1 MAQDKNSKLSA
12 RDADDKPQP
21 TLPLPSGAAA
31 SDAASE
37 QATPADPPL
46 ALLPPPLPGKAEPE
60 AAAMPPPPPTPP
72 ALTLGMDMEKLS
84 AAPASPEPLQP
95 DRLAVPPEADE
106 APTPRRRVARRRPAG
121 ASRNRIAAN
130 DDGPSIGG
138 LIYALQQK
146 PSNTPFKFAAT
157 ASIIWAAI
165 GIAFGIVA
173 LRSDAPV
180 LGLMDLV
187 SRPAA
192 FFTIAAVLL
201 PIGML
206 WLLALLAWRTEEL
219 RLRSSTMTEVAIRLA
234 EPDRLAEQSAA
245 SLGQAVRRQVS
256 FMNDAISRAL
266 GRAGELEAMVHNE
279 VTLLERSYE
288 ENERKIRG
296 LIQELSGERHA
307 LVNTSDTITESLQRL
322 GGEIPVL
329 MDKLSDQQVKLAQ
342 IISGAS
348 ENLTAL
354 EGSMATSVGSLETA
368 VGGRTEQL
376 QAILEN
382 YTSALAGALGSRA
395 EQLQANLDDQLLQLD
410 TSLVN
415 RTENLQTVFE
425 EYAIALDSA
434 LANRAQALDHHLVER
449 TKSLD
454 DAFAERLRM
463 FDESIMR
470 STSAIDT
477 AVVEKTYALTTALDA
492 HAISFRETIG
502 KQATDLDEALMHGI
516 NSVRR
521 ASENISRQ
529 SVKAMEGLASQSDM
543 LKNISE
549 NLLGQ
554 ISGITGR
561 FENQGQQIVK
571 AANALETVNFKID
584 KTLQNRHAD
593 LSRTLEQLSGKA
605 SEFATFVEGYSSSI
619 EGSLSDADIRARNEL
634 ERMRASTTA
643 ESERT
648 LEDLRDR
655 LSSVSTAM
663 TSELGTITN
672 RFASTSEEMRQHASR
687 AAAEIATEQGRL
699 REQMERLPI
708 AAQESSES
716 MRRALQDQIK
726 ALDQLSA
733 LTARTAAQRDVTQP
747 LTSEGPP
754 PPPRAASGHET
765 ARSLTS
771 LSSTIAQEMGSR
783 QPRAP
788 RGAAGR
794 PASDGREGWSLGD
807 LLARASR
814 DEDGGA
820 HTGGGGAPAAF
831 NLDLAAIARALDTA
845 TAAAIWARLRAGQRG
860 VMVRSIYSEQGR
872 AVFDDV
878 ARRCRAEPELGRTIG
893 RYLAD
898 FERIISE
905 SDLRDP
911 SGHLTQSH
919 LVADAGRVYL
929 FLAHAYGRI
938 A

>member
-1 MAQDKNSKLSA
+1 
-12 RDADDKPQP
+12 
-21 TLPLPSGAAA
+21 
-31 SDAASE
+31 
-37 QATPADPPL
+37 
-46 ALLPPPLPGKAEPE
+46 
-60 AAAMPPPPPTPP
+60 
-72 ALTLGMDMEKLS
+72 
-84 AAPASPEPLQP
+84 
-95 DRLAVPPEADE
+95 
-106 APTPRRRVARRRPAG
+106 
-121 ASRNRIAAN
+121 
-130 DDGPSIGG
+130 
-138 LIYALQQK
+138 
-146 PSNTPFKFAAT
+146 
-157 ASIIWAAI
+157 
-165 GIAFGIVA
+165 
-173 LRSDAPV
+173 
-180 LGLMDLV
+180 
-187 SRPAA
+187 
-192 FFTIAAVLL
+192 
-201 PIGML
+201 
-206 WLLALLAWRTEEL
+206 
-219 RLRSSTMTEVAIRLA
+219 
-234 EPDRLAEQSAA
+234 
-245 SLGQAVRRQVS
+245 
-256 FMNDAISRAL
+256 
-266 GRAGELEAMVHNE
+266 MVHNE

-348 ENLTAL
+348 ENLTSL
-354 EGSMATSVGSLETA
+354 EGSLATSVGSLESA

-376 QAILEN
+376 QVMLET

-434 LANRAQALDHHLVER
+434 LANRAQALDHHLIER

-470 STSAIDT
+470 STAAIDT
-477 AVVEKTYALTTALDA
+477 AVVDKTHHLTSALDA
-492 HAISFRETIG
+492 HAVSFRETIG

-529 SVKAMEGLASQSDM
+529 SMKAMEGLASQSEM

-561 FENQGQQIVK
+561 FENQGQSIVK

-605 SEFATFVEGYSSSI
+605 SEFATFVEGYSTSI
-619 EGSLSDADIRARNEL
+619 EGSLSEADIRARTEL
-634 ERMRASTTA
+634 ERMRANTTA
-643 ESERT
+643 ASERT
-648 LEDLRDR
+648 LEDLRNR
-655 LSSVSTAM
+655 LSTVSSAM
-663 TSELGTITN
+663 TSELGTMTN
-672 RFASTSEEMRQHASR
+672 RFASTSEEMRRHASR
-687 AAAEIATEQGRL
+687 AASEIAAEQGRL

-747 LTSEGPP
+747 MGADVPPLPQRPGQRAGDGPLAHLALIHH
-754 PPPRAASGHET
+754 RAGD
-765 ARSLTS
+765 
-771 LSSTIAQEMGSR
+771 
-783 QPRAP
+783 
-788 RGAAGR
+788 GR
-794 PASDGREGWSLGD
+794 PAGASAAGPRRPSRPGIRRPRRLVARRSAGTRLKGRGGRSARRRRRRPDGVQPRSRGHRARPRYCDVGRHLDAPQGRPARRHGALDLQRAGPHVVRRGRPSLPRRAGARAHRRPLSRRLRADHLRIRSERSLGPHD
-807 LLARASR
+807 AVASR
-814 DEDGGA
+814 LRRG
-820 HTGGGGAPAAF
+820 PRVS
-831 NLDLAAIARALDTA
+831 LPR
-845 TAAAIWARLRAGQRG
+845 ARLRPHRLRAPKPYVQIPARQRH
-860 VMVRSIYSEQGR
+860 
-872 AVFDDV
+872 A
-878 ARRCRAEPELGRTIG
+878 AR
-893 RYLAD
+893 
-898 FERIISE
+898 
-905 SDLRDP
+905 
-911 SGHLTQSH
+911 
-919 LVADAGRVYL
+919 
-929 FLAHAYGRI
+929 
-938 A
+938 

>member
-1 MAQDKNSKLSA
+1 MSKLSA
-12 RDADDKPQP
+12 
-21 TLPLPSGAAA
+21 T
-31 SDAASE
+31 SDAPSAPPE
-37 QATPADPPL
+37 PPL
-46 ALLPPPLPGKAEPE
+46 LMEDKA
-60 AAAMPPPPPTPP
+60 AHSTPPPTPP
-72 ALTLGMDMEKLS
+72 SLPET
-84 AAPASPEPLQP
+84 PAS
-95 DRLAVPPEADE
+95 DVHSDKLAVPADAE
-106 APTPRRRVARRRPAG
+106 APRPPRRRVARRRPAG
-121 ASRNRIAAN
+121 PSRNRVAAN

-157 ASIIWAAI
+157 VSVIWAAI
-165 GIAFGIVA
+165 SIAFGIVA

-180 LGLMDLV
+180 LGLIDLV
-187 SRPAA
+187 SRPTT
-192 FFTIAAVLL
+192 FFTIAAIVL
-201 PIGML
+201 PISVL

-288 ENERKIRG
+288 DNERKIRG

-348 ENLTAL
+348 ENLTSL
-354 EGSMATSVGSLETA
+354 EGSLATSVGSLESA

-376 QAILEN
+376 QVMLET

-434 LANRAQALDHHLVER
+434 LANRAQALDHHLIER

-470 STSAIDT
+470 STAAIDT
-477 AVVEKTYALTTALDA
+477 AVVDKTHHLTSALDA
-492 HAISFRETIG
+492 HAVSFRETIG

-529 SVKAMEGLASQSDM
+529 SMKAMEGLASQSEM

-561 FENQGQQIVK
+561 FENQGQSIVK

-619 EGSLSDADIRARNEL
+619 EGSLSEADIRARTEL
-634 ERMRASTTA
+634 ERMRVNTTA
-643 ESERT
+643 ASERT
-648 LEDLRDR
+648 LEDLRNR
-655 LSSVSTAM
+655 LSTVSSAM
-663 TSELGTITN
+663 TSELGTMTN
-672 RFASTSEEMRQHASR
+672 RFASTSEEMRRHAAR
-687 AAAEIATEQGRL
+687 AASEIAAEQGRL

-747 LTSEGPP
+747 MGADVPP
-754 PPPRAASGHET
+754 LPQRPGSGQET

-771 LSSTIAQEMGSR
+771 LSSTIAQEMGGRQERPSR
-783 QPRAP
+783 GP
-788 RGAAGR
+788 GGR
-794 PASDGREGWSLGD
+794 PGPASDGREGWSLGD

-814 DEDGGA
+814 DEDGAA
-820 HTGGGGAPAAF
+820 HGGGGQTAF

-845 TAAAIWARLRAGQRG
+845 TSAAIWTRLRAGQRG

-872 AVFDDV
+872 TLFDEV
-878 ARRCRAEPELGRTIG
+878 AHRCRAEPELGRTVG

-911 SGHLTQSH
+911 SGHTTQSH
-919 LVADAGRVYL
+919 LVSDAGRVYL

>member
-1 MAQDKNSKLSA
+1 MDMSKLSA
-12 RDADDKPQP
+12 P
-21 TLPLPSGAAA
+21 
-31 SDAASE
+31 SDAPSA
-37 QATPADPPL
+37 PPE
-46 ALLPPPLPGKAEPE
+46 PPVLTEDI
-60 AAAMPPPPPTPP
+60 AAQSTPPPTPP
-72 ALTLGMDMEKLS
+72 SL
-84 AAPASPEPLQP
+84 
-95 DRLAVPPEADE
+95 PEAPPSDKLEVPADAE
-106 APTPRRRVARRRPAG
+106 APRPPRRRVARRRPAG
-121 ASRNRIAAN
+121 PSRNRIAAN

-157 ASIIWAAI
+157 VSIIWAAI
-165 GIAFGIVA
+165 SIAFGIVA

-180 LGLMDLV
+180 LGLIDLV
-187 SRPAA
+187 SRPTT
-192 FFTIAAVLL
+192 FFTIAAIVL
-201 PIGML
+201 PISVL

-348 ENLTAL
+348 ENLTSL
-354 EGSMATSVGSLETA
+354 EGSLATSVGSLESA

-376 QAILEN
+376 QVMLET

-434 LANRAQALDHHLVER
+434 LANRAQALDHHLIER

-470 STSAIDT
+470 STAAIDT
-477 AVVEKTYALTTALDA
+477 AVVDKTHHLTSALDA
-492 HAISFRETIG
+492 HAVSFRETIG

-529 SVKAMEGLASQSDM
+529 SMKAMEGLASQSEM

-561 FENQGQQIVK
+561 FENQGQSIVK

-605 SEFATFVEGYSSSI
+605 SEFATFVEGYSTSI
-619 EGSLSDADIRARNEL
+619 EGSLSEADIRARTEL
-634 ERMRASTTA
+634 ERMRANTTA
-643 ESERT
+643 ASERT
-648 LEDLRDR
+648 LEDLRNR
-655 LSSVSTAM
+655 LSTVSSAM
-663 TSELGTITN
+663 TSELGTMTN
-672 RFASTSEEMRQHASR
+672 RFASTSEEMRRHASR
-687 AAAEIATEQGRL
+687 AASEIAAEQGRL

-747 LTSEGPP
+747 MGADVPP
-754 PPPRAASGHET
+754 LPQRPAGGQET

-771 LSSTIAQEMGSR
+771 LSSTIAQEMGGR
-783 QPRAP
+783 QERPS
-788 RGAAGR
+788 RGARRPSRPSIRRPRRLVARRSAGAR
-794 PASDGREGWSLGD
+794 FKGRGGRS
-807 LLARASR
+807 ARR
-814 DEDGGA
+814 RRRRQ
-820 HTGGGGAPAAF
+820 TAF

-845 TAAAIWARLRAGQRG
+845 TSAAIWTRLRAGQRG

-872 AVFDDV
+872 TLFDEV
-878 ARRCRAEPELGRTIG
+878 AHRCRAEPELGRTVG

-911 SGHLTQSH
+911 SGHTTQSH
-919 LVADAGRVYL
+919 LVSDAGRVYL